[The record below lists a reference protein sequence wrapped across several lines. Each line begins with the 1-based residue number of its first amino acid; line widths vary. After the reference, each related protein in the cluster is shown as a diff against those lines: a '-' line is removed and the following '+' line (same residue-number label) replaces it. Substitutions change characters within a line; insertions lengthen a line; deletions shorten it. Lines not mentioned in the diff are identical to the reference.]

1 MTVRTKIVSC
11 RDKEEKE
18 MISTLEDLTAL
29 TPVKV
34 RKKMQKN
41 AAIDHTIT
49 DIHLDPGLEDL
60 VRLRVAQIHGCKW
73 SMHEHTKT
81 LKAEGETTRRLR
93 LLKYWR
99 QHAVFCPREKAAL
112 NLAEALTRNPIN
124 SIPKEAVYVARVFF
138 DKTAMICLTLVI
150 LAANDWH
157 YLNDSFSPPNFFEL

>member
-1 MTVRTKIVSC
+1 MTPRTKIVAC
-11 RDKEEKE
+11 RKGEETE
-18 MISTLEDLTAL
+18 MIRSLEDLTAL
-29 TPVKV
+29 TPVKF
-34 RKKMQKN
+34 RRNIQKKT
-41 AAIDHTIT
+41 AIDYTMT
-49 DIHLDPGLEDL
+49 DIHLDPGLEGL

-73 SMHEHTKT
+73 SMHEHTKM

-93 LLKYWR
+93 LLKNWR
-99 QHAVFCPREKAAL
+99 QQTVFCSREKAAL
-112 NLAEALTRNPIN
+112 NLAEALTRTPIN